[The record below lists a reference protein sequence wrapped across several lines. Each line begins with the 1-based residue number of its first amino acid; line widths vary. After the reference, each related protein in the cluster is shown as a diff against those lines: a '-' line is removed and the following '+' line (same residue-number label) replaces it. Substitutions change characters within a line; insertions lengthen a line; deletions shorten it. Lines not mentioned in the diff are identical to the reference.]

1 MTYTVKQQEEEGGRR
16 QGWKEENE
24 GKKEQ
29 DMTQCCSK
37 SHSGFICELSA
48 LCSFLGL
55 LLQRKTKQTGAKAAL
70 SPLHIHSGDIER
82 DSFQPQHH
90 EQTLGE
96 GTVADALTVAPRL
109 GHTTGRESVSEAFLV
124 TF

>member
-1 MTYTVKQQEEEGGRR
+1 MGAECLLFLYGATHSAAAQNRKQV
-16 QGWKEENE
+16 
-24 GKKEQ
+24 
-29 DMTQCCSK
+29 
-37 SHSGFICELSA
+37 
-48 LCSFLGL
+48 
-55 LLQRKTKQTGAKAAL
+55 QTRAKAAL
-70 SPLHIHSGDIER
+70 SPLHIHGGDIER

-109 GHTTGRESVSEAFLV
+109 GHTTERESVSETLLV

>member
-1 MTYTVKQQEEEGGRR
+1 MRE
-16 QGWKEENE
+16 
-24 GKKEQ
+24 KKEQ
-29 DMTQCCSK
+29 DMTQYCSK
-37 SHSGFICELSA
+37 SHSGFICELNA
-48 LCSFLGL
+48 LCSFTGPHI
-55 LLQRKTKQTGAKAAL
+55 LLQRKKKQTQTRAKAKAAP
-70 SPLHIHSGDIER
+70 SPLHIHGGDIER

-109 GHTTGRESVSEAFLV
+109 GHTTERESVSETFLV